1 MQNLRF
7 LNILSYILIATSVV
21 HIFPVTLFAE
31 NFVGTQKSQSA
42 IILDRFKESEKVLL
56 FETSPFPK

>member
-21 HIFPVTLFAE
+21 HIFPMALFAE
-31 NFVGTQKSQSA
+31 NFVGMEKSRSA
-42 IILDRFKESEKVLL
+42 IILDRFKE
-56 FETSPFPK
+56 